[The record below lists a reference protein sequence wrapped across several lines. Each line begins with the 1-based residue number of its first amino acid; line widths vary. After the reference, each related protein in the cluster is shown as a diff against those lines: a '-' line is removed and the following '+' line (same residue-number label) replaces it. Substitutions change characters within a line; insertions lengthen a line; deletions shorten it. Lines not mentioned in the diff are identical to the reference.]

1 MKKVIVLL
9 VFVLFLGGCADQE
22 TFENVLD
29 QLETPVMAQ
38 MRQLQV
44 ALPKEASAPT
54 LQSEEAGTLYLCDG
68 YSLSV
73 QTMNG
78 GDLDATL
85 RSLTGFS
92 KDQLT
97 VMTTEKHG
105 IRRYDCVWSTVGE
118 GGDHVARAVILDDGN
133 YHYAVTVMADFAS
146 AGDLADTWK
155 AILDTVTFEATD
167 G

>member
-9 VFVLFLGGCADQE
+9 VFVLFLGGCGGQA
-22 TFENVLD
+22 TFETVLD
-29 QLETPVMAQ
+29 QLEAPVMAQ

-54 LQSEEAGTLYLCDG
+54 LQSEEAGKLYLCDG
-68 YSLSV
+68 YSLSI
-73 QTMNG
+73 QTMNA

-92 KDQLT
+92 KEQLT

-105 IRRYDCVWSTVGE
+105 IKRYDCVWSAAGE
-118 GGDHVARAVILDDGN
+118 GGDQVARAVILDDGN

-155 AILDTVTFEATD
+155 SILDTVNFSDTD
-167 G
+167 

>member
-1 MKKVIVLL
+1 MKKLFALL
-9 VFVLFLGGCADQE
+9 MMVFLLGGCADQSAFE
-22 TFENVLD
+22 TLSD
-29 QLETPVMAQ
+29 QPDAQVMAP

-44 ALPKEASAPT
+44 ALPKEASTPT
-54 LQSEEAGTLYLCDG
+54 LQSEEAGALYLCDG

-73 QTMNG
+73 QTMNA

-92 KDQLT
+92 KEQLT

-105 IRRYDCVWSTVGE
+105 IKRHDCVWSAAGE

-133 YHYAVTVMADFAS
+133 YHYAVTVMADFAA

-155 AILDTVTFEATD
+155 SILDTVNFSDTD
-167 G
+167 